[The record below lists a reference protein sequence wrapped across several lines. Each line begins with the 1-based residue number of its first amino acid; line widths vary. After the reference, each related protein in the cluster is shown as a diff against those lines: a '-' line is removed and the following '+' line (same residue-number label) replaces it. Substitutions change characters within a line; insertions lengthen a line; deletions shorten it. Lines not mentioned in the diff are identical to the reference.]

1 MVVRLSEKR
10 VSRRNTPY
18 AELKLF
24 PLNSVITSKNFL
36 VRQIK
41 PAVF

>member
-24 PLNSVITSKNFL
+24 PLNSVILAKTFSSDK
-36 VRQIK
+36 
-41 PAVF
+41 